1 MSDATLA
8 AKAAKGVAWNYLSF
22 GLGKG
27 LVLVT
32 TAVLARLLTPEQFGV
47 VGFATLAVSY
57 LSVLK
62 DLGLG
67 AALIQ
72 RQDEVEE
79 AADTVFTLN
88 LLLGI
93 LLTLLGLLLAPLAA
107 TYFREPLV
115 TPILRVLSF
124 NFVINALGAIHTV
137 RLQRQLDFRRK
148 ALPDIG
154 RSLVKGVVSI
164 GMAVAGFGVWSL
176 IIGQLAGSAAGVLL
190 SWWMFPWRPQLRLAT
205 QLVRQMLNFGLS
217 VIGTDG
223 LTILNDTMDYL
234 IVGRVLGSA
243 ALGVYTLAYRLPEL
257 LVFNLLWVL
266 SAVIYPAYSS
276 VQQETAVL
284 EQAFWTTTRYIEL
297 VVMPLCLGLIIA
309 ADPLVRVVFGTQW
322 LAAIPVMRLLALYAL
337 VRSIGYHIGDVYKAT
352 GRPDIL
358 LKLGIVSLFFLLPS
372 LWFGARYGLVGVAL
386 AHVLVAMARTLARW
400 LVAARFIT
408 IRWSA
413 LWAALKPSLLG
424 GMLLLALALPTLW
437 ATASLPPLLQLLLTA
452 VTGAAGYGA
461 VLWIMERD
469 SLLLA
474 GRYVGLKGVGS

>member
-1 MSDATLA
+1 MSNGTLA
-8 AKAAKGVAWNYLSF
+8 TKAAKGVAWNYFSF

-72 RQDEVEE
+72 RQDDVEE

-88 LLLGI
+88 LLLGGI
-93 LLTLLGLLLAPLAA
+93 LTLLAFLIAPLIAS
-107 TYFREPLV
+107 YFREPQV
-115 TPILRVLSF
+115 TALLQVLAFS
-124 NFVINALGAIHTV
+124 FVINAVGAIHTV

-154 RSLVKGVVSI
+154 RSLIKGIVSI
-164 GMAVAGFGVWSL
+164 GLALAGFGVWSL
-176 IIGQLAGSAAGVLL
+176 IVGQMASSVAGVVL
-190 SWWMFPWRPQLRLAT
+190 SWWMFPWRPKLRLAT
-205 QLVRQMLNFGLS
+205 NLVRQMLNFGLS

-223 LTILNDTMDYL
+223 LTILNDTLDYL
-234 IVGRVLGSA
+234 IVGRVLGSV
-243 ALGVYTLAYRLPEL
+243 ALGIYTLAYRLPEL

-276 VQQETAVL
+276 VQRETAVL

-309 ADPLVRVVFGTQW
+309 ADPLIRVFFGTQW
-322 LAAIPVMRLLALYAL
+322 LEAIPVMRLLAFYAL
-337 VRSIGYHIGDVYKAT
+337 VRSVGYHIGDVYKAM

-358 LKLGIVSLFFLLPS
+358 LKLGIGSLFVLLPS
-372 LWFGARYGLVGVAL
+372 LWFGAQYGLVGVAW
-386 AHVLVAMARTLARW
+386 AHALVALARTITRW
-400 LVAARFIT
+400 LVASRFIT
-408 IRWSA
+408 IRWYA
-413 LWAALKPSLLG
+413 IWAALKPSVLG
-424 GMLLLALALPTLW
+424 GVVLLLLALPTLLI
-437 ATASLPPLLQLLLTA
+437 TASLPPLVQLVATA
-452 VTGAAGYGA
+452 VSGA
-461 VLWIMERD
+461 VGYLIVLWVMERD

-474 GRYVGLKGVGS
+474 GRYVGLKGVGG

>member
-1 MSDATLA
+1 M
-8 AKAAKGVAWNYLSF
+8 
-22 GLGKG
+22 
-27 LVLVT
+27 
-32 TAVLARLLTPEQFGV
+32 
-47 VGFATLAVSY
+47 
-57 LSVLK
+57 
-62 DLGLG
+62 
-67 AALIQ
+67 
-72 RQDEVEE
+72 
-79 AADTVFTLN
+79 
-88 LLLGI
+88 
-93 LLTLLGLLLAPLAA
+93 
-107 TYFREPLV
+107 
-115 TPILRVLSF
+115 
-124 NFVINALGAIHTV
+124 
-137 RLQRQLDFRRK
+137 
-148 ALPDIG
+148 
-154 RSLVKGVVSI
+154 
-164 GMAVAGFGVWSL
+164 
-176 IIGQLAGSAAGVLL
+176 
-190 SWWMFPWRPQLRLAT
+190 
-205 QLVRQMLNFGLS
+205 
-217 VIGTDG
+217 
-223 LTILNDTMDYL
+223 
-234 IVGRVLGSA
+234 
-243 ALGVYTLAYRLPEL
+243 
-257 LVFNLLWVL
+257 FNLLWVL

-358 LKLGIVSLFFLLPS
+358 LKLGIVSLLFLLPS